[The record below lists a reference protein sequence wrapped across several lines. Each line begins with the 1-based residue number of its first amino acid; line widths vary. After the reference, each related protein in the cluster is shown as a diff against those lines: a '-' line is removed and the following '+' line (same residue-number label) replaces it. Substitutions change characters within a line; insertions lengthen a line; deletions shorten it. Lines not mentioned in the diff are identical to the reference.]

1 MTENYNQSVEVE
13 LTSSARA
20 KQWSGIFGVLFSL
33 GFVMVSIFYSWYFM
47 IAFAVAFVFGAINLH
62 LYNKTAREY
71 LYEFSQ
77 NRITFVKKDVVNRQF
92 RVLSLLIKDI
102 RSFEVMNDI
111 CDDSQALYCSKAYDI
126 GVWQISYEYEG
137 TLRKALF
144 APDDYMI
151 ALIKEAIKENTSL
164 EA

>member
-1 MTENYNQSVEVE
+1 MTDNYNQSVDVE
-13 LTSSARA
+13 ISSSARA
-20 KQWSGIFGVLFSL
+20 KQWSGIFGILFSL
-33 GFVMVSIFYSWYFM
+33 GFVMISIFYNWYFM
-47 IAFAVAFVFGAINLH
+47 IGFAVAFVFGAINLH

-77 NRITFVKKDVVNRQF
+77 NRITFVKKDVVNRQL

-102 RSFEVMNDI
+102 RSFELMSDM
-111 CDDSQALYCSKAYDI
+111 CDDSATLYCSKAYDM

-137 TLRKALF
+137 KIRKALF

-151 ALIKEAIKENTSL
+151 ALVKEAIKENTAL